1 MENWQFLI
9 QKQGDRSWYNLQF
22 PNLEISEGIYRV
34 LARSHLGNTE
44 VEIRVTHSSTQQ
56 IPSKRL
62 IHKQSRRTDAQ
73 GLISVIPFT
82 YLKPGTW
89 QFQCSADLMSDLLGK
104 SWQYSIYIEVLFQ
117 QSTGVWSPSPTDE
130 NRGSNL
136 PPFHPTTTSIISL
149 SDLGIPIAMD
159 NAVISQPVSP
169 ALLQGETAQQRVENF
184 MAVGLNSTETVSD
197 DHRVEDTLSIK
208 PSLPLS
214 LSLDRETYIA
224 PWGETAVIRGRVEL
238 QDQINW
244 EGEKAPERLYALE
257 LLIELRSPTGSDI
270 FTQVWQPLPDSTL
283 PIKISSAICI
293 PVDCQSQLILADI
306 HLYGALTKLGE
317 VVLLANQSFKI
328 TADITEVLAT
338 FPQQNLLNH
347 PIDEELAQQ
356 NKTRDPINCK
366 QLGIKDHGVLLNSTF
381 PYLKRLEVLPDKT
394 DVAAEDFQQMDRTVS
409 ENQKTPELL
418 RAREEL
424 QIVIPQDWTG
434 NAHPSHYSS
443 PLIRKW
449 IESQGYPIPQLS
461 PGVLALPKI
470 ADPQRGEFN
479 SQLHLGSQSYI
490 DQIPVSGNTG
500 ETLNT
505 PSPEKIENIK
515 TVNQLPRIVLKI
527 LRI

>member
-89 QFQCSADLMSDLLGK
+89 EFQCSADLMSDLLGK
-104 SWQYSIYIEVLFQ
+104 SWQYSIYLEVLFQ

-149 SDLGIPIAMD
+149 SDLGIAIAMD
-159 NAVISQPVSP
+159 NAVISQPVSL

-197 DHRVEDTLSIK
+197 DDMVEDTLSIK

-214 LSLDRETYIA
+214 LSLDRETYTA

-244 EGEKAPERLYALE
+244 EGEKPPERLYALE
-257 LLIELRSPTGSDI
+257 LLIELRSPTGSDV

-306 HLYGALTKLGE
+306 HLYGALTELGE

-338 FPQQNLLNH
+338 FPQQHLLNH
-347 PIDEELAQQ
+347 PIDEEFAQQ
-356 NKTRDPINCK
+356 DKTRDPINCK
-366 QLGIKDHGVLLNSTF
+366 QLEIKDHGVLLNSSF
-381 PYLKRLEVLPDKT
+381 PYLKRLEVLRDKT
-394 DVAAEDFQQMDRTVS
+394 DVAHQESQVA
-409 ENQKTPELL
+409 L
-418 RAREEL
+418 
-424 QIVIPQDWTG
+424 PQDLTV

-449 IESQGYPIPQLS
+449 IESQGYPLPELS

-479 SQLHLGSQSYI
+479 SQLHLESQNYM

-505 PSPEKIENIK
+505 PSPEKIEKIK
-515 TVNQLPRIVLKI
+515 TVNHLPRIVLKI